1 MSFRSVTHA
10 TILSHTK
17 EDSVLT
23 YGTAITGVTVV
34 SASEDVID
42 EADAVAAS
50 SSALPKSA
58 EEVKSPS
65 RQTPLSEPPQERNDD
80 PKTMEVSPT
89 SETTAAAVKTGASRN
104 AGKPKTETQRKP
116 TKTRSR
122 SATPPGKAKPRPS
135 SPAGHKAMDVT
146 VHLDRLSELECESPG
161 ADTKDIDTITSKL
174 NALREK

>member
-23 YGTAITGVTVV
+23 YETAITGVTVV

-80 PKTMEVSPT
+80 PKNDGGLLYVRDYCGCCQDWGVSQC
-89 SETTAAAVKTGASRN
+89 R
-104 AGKPKTETQRKP
+104 
-116 TKTRSR
+116 
-122 SATPPGKAKPRPS
+122 
-135 SPAGHKAMDVT
+135 
-146 VHLDRLSELECESPG
+146 
-161 ADTKDIDTITSKL
+161 
-174 NALREK
+174 